1 MDPRLLGHYEEELK
15 FIREMALE
23 FAREYPKIAGRL
35 AIDGVEAKECADP
48 YVERLLEGAAFLTAR
63 IQLQLKLEQ
72 PRFTEQ
78 LLRAVYPSFL
88 APTPSMAVI
97 EFKPQAD
104 ADGLAA
110 GHRIARG
117 TSLNSLTSKEL
128 PTPVRFRTAHE
139 VTLWPIELV
148 QARYY
153 GTAAGL
159 GLAGIRDLGTARA
172 GLRLSLRVNAG
183 LKASEL
189 QLDRLDVYLS
199 GAEALPR
206 QLYEHIFA
214 NGLGF
219 VVSGKEGAP
228 QTVRGIDRIRQ
239 LGFADNEAL
248 LPPSRREFSG
258 YRLLQEYFALPER
271 FLFVRLDGLRAGV
284 AAIEASEFDVTILL
298 DRPIPTLEALITKE
312 NFRLFATPAIN
323 LIERRAD
330 RMQLNDR
337 VPEYHLVVERSR
349 PMDFEIYDVLS
360 AEGFGTRVEPDVR
373 FQSLYGTT
381 EATWHAHDRAFFTFR
396 REPRILSAKQT
407 RFGPRSGYIGTEV
420 FLSLTDAGAAP
431 FKGDLQ
437 QIECMVHCTNRDLPL
452 MMSLGRGNT
461 DFQIDSGAAVESI
474 RVTAGP
480 SRPRSPIAVGQSAW
494 RLISHL
500 SLNYNSLLE
509 GTREGGASALR
520 EMLTLYS
527 DSNDPVQ
534 QRQIEG
540 VQGISSRPIVARL
553 PIAGPVAVG
562 RGNEVVVTL
571 DDRSFEGAGVF
582 LLGSVLEEFFAR
594 YVSINSFT
602 QTVLRTVDR
611 GEVKRWPPRTGR
623 RPVI

>member
-1 MDPRLLGHYEEELK
+1 VDPRLLGHYEEELK

-23 FAREYPKIAGRL
+23 FAREYPKVAGRL

-63 IQLQLKLEQ
+63 IQLQLKLEH

-78 LLRAVYPSFL
+78 LLRAIYPSFL
-88 APTPSMAVI
+88 APTPSMVVV

-104 ADGLAA
+104 ADGLAS

-117 TSLNSLTSKEL
+117 SPVNGLTSKEL
-128 PTPVRFRTAHE
+128 PTPVRFTTAHD
-139 VTLWPIELV
+139 VTLWPIELA

-159 GLAGIRDLGTARA
+159 GLAGIRDLGSARA
-172 GLRLSLRVNAG
+172 GLRLTLRVNAG
-183 LKASEL
+183 LKAAEL
-189 QLDRLDVYLS
+189 KLDRLDIYLS
-199 GAEALPR
+199 GAESLPR
-206 QLYEHIFA
+206 QLYEHLFA
-214 NGLGF
+214 HGLGF
-219 VVSGKEGAP
+219 VISGKEGTQ
-228 QTVRGIDRIRQ
+228 QTVRGVDSVRQ
-239 LGFADNEAL
+239 VGFSDGEAL

-271 FLFVRLDGLRAGV
+271 FLFVRFEGLRAGM
-284 AAIEASEFDVTILL
+284 AAIDAPEFDLTVLF
-298 DRPIPTLEALITKE
+298 DRPIPTLEALVSKE

-330 RMQLNDR
+330 RISLDDR

-349 PMDFEIYDVLS
+349 PMDFEVYDVQS
-360 AEGFGTRVEPDVR
+360 AEGFGTNVEPDVK
-373 FQSLYGTT
+373 FQPLYGTT
-381 EATWHAHDRAFFTFR
+381 EATWHAHDRAFFTLR
-396 REPRILSAKQT
+396 REPRMLSAKQT
-407 RFGPRSGYIGTEV
+407 RFGPRSSYIGSEI
-420 FLSLTDAGAAP
+420 FLSLTDATAAP
-431 FKGDLQ
+431 FKSSLQ
-437 QIECMVHCTNRDLPL
+437 QLECMVRCTNRDLPL
-452 MMSLGRGNT
+452 MMPVGRGTT
-461 DFQIDSGAAVESI
+461 DFQLDSGAPIESI
-474 RVTAGP
+474 RLAAGP
-480 SRPRSPIAVGQSAW
+480 SRPKPPLSISQNAW

-509 GTREGGASALR
+509 GSREGGASALR

-527 DSNDPVQ
+527 DPNDPSQ

-540 VQGISSRPIVARL
+540 LQGIASSPIVARL

-602 QTVLRTVDR
+602 RTVLRTVDR

-623 RPVI
+623 RPAI